1 MHWRSLVLISVFCL
15 TAGIAAADAIDGH
28 WCAADG
34 RYLSIQGPQIV
45 TPGGA
50 KMDGNYSRHGF
61 SYVVPARE
69 PGAGETASM
78 TLVNEQTVHLALGA
92 AGGAPQVWRRCAP
105 PTS

>member
-1 MHWRSLVLISVFCL
+1 MHLRILALIGVFCL
-15 TAGIAAADAIDGH
+15 TAENAAADAIDGH

-69 PGAGETASM
+69 PGAGETVSM

-105 PTS
+105 PSS

>member
-1 MHWRSLVLISVFCL
+1 MQLRILVLMSAICL
-15 TAGIAAADAIDGH
+15 TAANASADAIDGH

-69 PGAGETASM
+69 PSAGDTVSM
-78 TLVNEQTVHLALGA
+78 TLVNDQTVHLSLGA
-92 AGGAPQVWRRCAP
+92 TGGTPQIWRRCAP
-105 PTS
+105 PVS